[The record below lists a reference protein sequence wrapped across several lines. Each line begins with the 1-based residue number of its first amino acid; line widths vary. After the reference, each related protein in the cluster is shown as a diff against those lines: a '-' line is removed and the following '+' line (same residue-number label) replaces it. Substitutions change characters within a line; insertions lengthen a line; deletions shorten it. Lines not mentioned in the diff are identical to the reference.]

1 MNFKGMIENFKNDH
15 NLAIIWKD
23 QEIEYDE
30 LYRRVINLSNWLQQE
45 KIKCNDVVAV
55 VIQDSPMLLY
65 LFLAIS
71 SIGAKFMGLN
81 TKFTNSEIEQHLI
94 NSKAKLI
101 IADDCIS
108 DKLFIQ
114 RSKYRLLL
122 VGQIP
127 IQAKQ
132 LNIDIEIDTDGGDA
146 ILFTSGSVGISKGV
160 LHSQNDFMITAQ
172 NCSNAWGITHVD
184 RIISGIPL
192 LSAASLGCA
201 VIVAFFK
208 KATIVIS
215 EKRNALHLLNTI
227 AKTKATFLLGTPT
240 TYCQLMVEIR
250 NNNFDI
256 TSMNKGSVAGAI
268 PPTNLVDEFHALT
281 KVKLFP
287 HYGMT
292 ELLAITS
299 VTKDSSFQT
308 VGIPFSNIKLRILDT
323 NNRQVNCEEIGEVV
337 VKSPAMGS
345 QYLDGKPLGDS
356 DGWFKTGDLGYQNS
370 GGELTIVGRKQESI
384 NRGGNN
390 IYPEEIERIIQQA
403 PHIKDA
409 SVIGVPDNIYG
420 QKVVAYITT
429 KNSANIDTDT
439 LLSWLKDNVPI
450 YRIPQEIIFL
460 EEMPLTANGK
470 IAKNVLKE
478 RWAANNVQ

>member
-146 ILFTSGSVGISKGV
+146 ILFTSGSVGISKVFGKRV
-160 LHSQNDFMITAQ
+160 NKQL
-172 NCSNAWGITHVD
+172 
-184 RIISGIPL
+184 
-192 LSAASLGCA
+192 
-201 VIVAFFK
+201 K
-208 KATIVIS
+208 
-215 EKRNALHLLNTI
+215 EK
-227 AKTKATFLLGTPT
+227 
-240 TYCQLMVEIR
+240 
-250 NNNFDI
+250 
-256 TSMNKGSVAGAI
+256 
-268 PPTNLVDEFHALT
+268 
-281 KVKLFP
+281 
-287 HYGMT
+287 
-292 ELLAITS
+292 
-299 VTKDSSFQT
+299 VTKDET
-308 VGIPFSNIKLRILDT
+308 VSL
-323 NNRQVNCEEIGEVV
+323 
-337 VKSPAMGS
+337 
-345 QYLDGKPLGDS
+345 
-356 DGWFKTGDLGYQNS
+356 
-370 GGELTIVGRKQESI
+370 
-384 NRGGNN
+384 
-390 IYPEEIERIIQQA
+390 
-403 PHIKDA
+403 
-409 SVIGVPDNIYG
+409 
-420 QKVVAYITT
+420 
-429 KNSANIDTDT
+429 
-439 LLSWLKDNVPI
+439 
-450 YRIPQEIIFL
+450 
-460 EEMPLTANGK
+460 
-470 IAKNVLKE
+470 
-478 RWAANNVQ
+478 